1 MEEGRVMGARAGGD
15 TLQGRQAYGVLTW
28 VYEDPARRA
37 AKGRTRV
44 AELAGQATGAALRE
58 VQDVGTML
66 ARLAGTVSLGG
77 IAEQVLDLAR
87 TPAWVTEKRNAR
99 GEWSKGGGT
108 ISSQVN
114 VGARHRAAQ
123 QRVATS
129 KAQARVAAAM
139 PPGPLDVER
148 VAEERARAVVAE
160 TTADLKAEQ
169 AHVVGEMLARV
180 REVDDGIRAAHA
192 KIDAAKDEA
201 EAEAHHKHL
210 VKLAV
215 DGLMAVATG
224 VIAMISVKMGA
235 PESLAV
241 TLPVVPLIMQ
251 TIIEFLKKL

>member
-1 MEEGRVMGARAGGD
+1 MSARAGGD

-28 VYEDPARRA
+28 VYEDPATRA
-37 AKGRTRV
+37 AEGQARV
-44 AELAGQATGAALRE
+44 RELASSATGDALRE
-58 VQDVGTML
+58 IQDVGTML
-66 ARLAGTVSLGG
+66 ARLVPVQLTG
-77 IAEQVLDLAR
+77 IADQVLDLAR
-87 TPAWVTEKRNAR
+87 TPAWVREQRNAH
-99 GEWSKGGGT
+99 GEWTRGSGGT
-108 ISSQVN
+108 ISSQIG
-114 VGARHRAAQ
+114 VGVRHRAAQ
-123 QRVATS
+123 QRVAIS

-139 PPGPLDVER
+139 PPGPLDIER
-148 VAEERARAVVAE
+148 VAEDRARAVVAE
-160 TTADLKAEQ
+160 TTAELKAEQ
-169 AHVVGEMLARV
+169 AHVVGEMLAKV

-192 KIDAAKDEA
+192 KIDTAKNEA

-224 VIAMISVKMGA
+224 LIAMISVKMGA